1 MELPRVLFSVSLS
14 HLVVAICK
22 FALSSHSLL
31 AILAV
36 DLLEGFFIC
45 YFLTSQLIMLFLLRG
60 V

>member
-1 MELPRVLFSVSLS
+1 MELPRVVFSVSLS

-36 DLLEGFFIC
+36 DLLEGF
-45 YFLTSQLIMLFLLRG
+45 YVTFLTSQLIMLFLLRG